1 MSIHSRCRS
10 PNQTIQGLYPQ
21 TVGAMWICANRW
33 NDSIASQILHKVM
46 SIKILDGIDGVQG
59 GKIILIRH
67 FNLYPSLQE
76 EAETATHRW
85 LGGITTIGE
94 KNDFK

>member
-1 MSIHSRCRS
+1 
-10 PNQTIQGLYPQ
+10 
-21 TVGAMWICANRW
+21 
-33 NDSIASQILHKVM
+33 M